1 MKLTSRRSPYV
12 LAALIVIASSLSAQ
26 ATDSNVVR
34 VEEDWVIEMRSPDPS
49 GHAPQIINAMS
60 STPDLGDMHA
70 VFELNHRT
78 LPDYSAGGMQL
89 QIWSHQTNLVHRPGP
104 KSSRLNIEGE
114 VIRYTMS
121 MKMQEATL
129 EFEVKNGSSSSWGA
143 FGSEGY
149 LKANVA
155 ATQSN
160 LTGYSPTVS
169 VAKSRIG
176 YAGHRVK
183 KFALKEVRYYAA
195 DGTLLAKDATERI
208 VHQHEDNPD
217 FGG

>member
-12 LAALIVIASSLSAQ
+12 LAAMLVLAGTLSAQ
-26 ATDSNVVR
+26 ATDSNVVTI
-34 VEEDWVIEMRSPDPS
+34 EEDWVIEMRSPDPD

-60 STPDLGDMHA
+60 STQDLGDVHA
-70 VFELNHRT
+70 MFELNHRT
-78 LPDYSAGGMQL
+78 LPDYTAGGMQL

-104 KSSRLNIEGE
+104 KGSRLNVANE

-121 MKMQEATL
+121 MKMEGSIL

-143 FGSEGY
+143 FGGEGY
-149 LKANVA
+149 LKASIS
-155 ATQSN
+155 TPQSN
-160 LTGYSPTVS
+160 LAGYSPTVS

-195 DGTLLAKDATERI
+195 DGTLLSKDTTERI
-208 VHQHEDNPD
+208 VHLHEDHAN